1 MDLTK
6 PKLYVLAGPT
16 ASGKSSAALAVA
28 ARLDAEIVSADSMQV
43 YRGMDIG
50 TAKASPAERAAVRHH
65 MLDVCD
71 PSQEYTVSLYREQA
85 LRAMEGIYARGNIP
99 LIVGGTG
106 LYINAIL
113 DGLNFAGE
121 AGRPDIRLK
130 WENYLLTHGAQAAH
144 AKLRAVDPVTAARLH
159 PNNTR
164 RLIRALEVYELT
176 GMPISQRVRTNAS
189 PYDLRYSALR
199 MDRERL
205 NARIDRRVSDMMRG
219 GLVAE
224 ARRVY
229 DTGGSTARQAIGYK
243 QLFPFFEG
251 GISLADAEAAIA
263 LATRQYAKRQM
274 TWFNRDGRIRWFE
287 ADAPD
292 LIQDLVRYYA

>member
-1 MDLTK
+1 MEK

-16 ASGKSSAALAVA
+16 ASGKSGAALAVA
-28 ARLDAEIVSADSMQV
+28 QRLPVEIVSADSMQV

-50 TAKASPAERAAVRHH
+50 TAKATARERAHVPHH

-71 PSQEYTVSLYREQA
+71 LWQEYTVSQYREAA
-85 LRAMEGIYARGNIP
+85 LRAMEGIYARGKTP
-99 LIVGGTG
+99 LLVGGTG

-121 AGRPDIRLK
+121 AGRPDVRRK
-130 WENYLLTHGAQAAH
+130 WETYLASHGAQATH
-144 AKLRAVDPVTAARLH
+144 DKLSAIDPVTAVRLH

-164 RLIRALEVYELT
+164 RVIRALEVYELT
-176 GMPISQRVRTNAS
+176 GMPISQRAKTNAAAF
-189 PYDLRYSALR
+189 DVRYAALR
-199 MDRERL
+199 MDREKL
-205 NARIDRRVSDMMRG
+205 NDRINRRVAGMMHE

-229 DTGGSTARQAIGYK
+229 DSGGNTARQAIGYK

-251 GISLADAEAAIA
+251 SASLKEAEDAIA

-274 TWFNRDGRIRWFE
+274 TWFVRDERIHWFE
-287 ADAPD
+287 AESSALEQD
-292 LIQDLVRYYA
+292 LIRFYQS